1 MLKWL
6 LETHY
11 FQGNPILI
19 NYFKLLNWWVCNN
32 RGYYSGILLVA
43 AATIEKLFFEI
54 TGPLSSKHRQMI
66 SKNPMFNGLSIP
78 NQSQKSLK
86 SLFPNLWVKNHISNN
101 WTMYIRNIFFPYIF
115 FVFFPR
121 SDECL
126 SFLKIC
132 LNLEPSTRTVRHYY
146 FLLSLLYIFR
156 STKL

>member
-86 SLFPNLWVKNHISNN
+86 SLFPNLWVKI
-101 WTMYIRNIFFPYIF
+101 IFQIIEPPKKYIF
-115 FVFFPR
+115 SIVHFFVCFFR

-132 LNLEPSTRTVRHYY
+132 LNLEPSTRTVRYYY
-146 FLLSLLYIFR
+146 FLLSLLCIFR